1 MCDVVPMHASHVIL
15 NRPWQYDRK
24 ITFDEVD
31 SKYTFIHRHRKV
43 TLAPLIPKQVH
54 KNQLILQREFE
65 RENERRKSLAKAE
78 INDPKNHKED
88 SVKLEKLG
96 KKPNFLVKTKEVEQE
111 LSAKQS
117 LLVLCRNEL
126 LLSTNEL
133 DPTLP
138 SKVVFLLQVQQGMKV
153 VNKSCV
159 VLRYLEEF
167 QSFHGIACSYNRLE
181 KQNL

>member
-65 RENERRKSLAKAE
+65 RENERRKSLAKDE
-78 INDPKNHKED
+78 VRESKNHKVE
-88 SVKLEKLG
+88 SAKVGNVKKKL
-96 KKPNFLVKTKEVEQE
+96 NF

-117 LLVLCRNEL
+117 LLVLCCNERL
-126 LLSTNEL
+126 LTINEL
-133 DPTLP
+133 DPPLP
-138 SKVVFLLQVQQGMKV
+138 GKGALL
-153 VNKSCV
+153 
-159 VLRYLEEF
+159 L
-167 QSFHGIACSYNRLE
+167 
-181 KQNL
+181 